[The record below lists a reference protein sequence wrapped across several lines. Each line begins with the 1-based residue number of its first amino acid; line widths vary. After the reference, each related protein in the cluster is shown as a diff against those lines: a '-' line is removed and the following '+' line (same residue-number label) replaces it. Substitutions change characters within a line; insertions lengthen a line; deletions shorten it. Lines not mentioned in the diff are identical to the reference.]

1 MTIRQNM
8 TISAPVPLEARHD
21 RSAFDSRVP
30 EFDDWLK
37 NFAWQAHRSESSK
50 VYVIH
55 DSLRIVGFYALSAG
69 SVRPNRAPARIAKG
83 QGSYDLPIVVL
94 TRLGVDHGLRGK
106 GFGGGLLRDVLV
118 RVASAADIVG
128 ARALHAHAKDD
139 RARQFYEY
147 FGFEASPVD
156 PHAMFLVMKDVRALV
171 RG

>member
-1 MTIRQNM
+1 MTIR
-8 TISAPVPLEARHD
+8 SPVPLEVRHD
-21 RSAFDSRVP
+21 RSTFDSGIP

-55 DSLRIVGFYALSAG
+55 DDMRVVGFYALSAG
-69 SVRPNRAPARIAKG
+69 SVRPNRAPARVAKG

-94 TRLGVDHGLRGK
+94 TRLGVDQSVRGK
-106 GFGGGLLRDVLV
+106 GYGAALLKDVLV
-118 RVASAADIVG
+118 RVADAADIVG
-128 ARALHAHAKDD
+128 VRALHAHAKDVQ
-139 RARQFYEY
+139 ARQFYEH

-156 PHAMFLVMKDVRALV
+156 SHGMFLLLKDVRAALA